1 MPATS
6 SRPAR
11 RCSKQRNHDANE
23 APGRFRRRPQV
34 NQEKGAT
41 IAVAPFASRESLQG
55 YCPGSAHCR
64 RTAAGWDADQC
75 FKNPGAPTHADVRK
89 TEERI
94 LMIRPF
100 RRNDLSSV
108 MQIWL
113 DINIKAHS
121 FISKHYWMDNYDMVK
136 KILPQAEIYVYENNG
151 TKEIEGFI
159 GLTDNYIAG
168 LFVKEDMQSKGIGKQ
183 LLNYAKGIKSN
194 MYLRVYNKNIRA
206 IQFYQREQFVVQ
218 SENTDDNTNEKELV
232 MAWSR

>member
-1 MPATS
+1 
-6 SRPAR
+6 
-11 RCSKQRNHDANE
+11 
-23 APGRFRRRPQV
+23 
-34 NQEKGAT
+34 
-41 IAVAPFASRESLQG
+41 
-55 YCPGSAHCR
+55 
-64 RTAAGWDADQC
+64 
-75 FKNPGAPTHADVRK
+75 
-89 TEERI
+89 
-94 LMIRPF
+94 MIRAF
-100 RRNDLSSV
+100 KENDLSDV

-113 DINIKAHS
+113 DTNIKAHS

-194 MYLRVYNKNIRA
+194 MYLSVYNKNIRA
-206 IQFYQREQFVVQ
+206 IQFYQREQFVIQ

-232 MAWSR
+232 MAWSQ